1 MKEYDCFLHDKYLFY
16 YYNILVLNYAK
27 TDKEKALDYLNK
39 ASRSEVIKKL
49 PSYNA
54 FIYLNRSLIYYYE
67 DNYKE
72 SQKNIARLIMQEDF
86 LLLDKSFQLK
96 ILVTELMI
104 RMMLSNKNLNDKIT
118 SIKKGYDTLLLEEN
132 HIREKKMIDLI
143 FKMIHNDDIEVEKK
157 DLLSIMSDSESEDID
172 IISYNIWIKENIK

>member
-1 MKEYDCFLHDKYLFY
+1 
-16 YYNILVLNYAK
+16 
-27 TDKEKALDYLNK
+27 
-39 ASRSEVIKKL
+39 
-49 PSYNA
+49 
-54 FIYLNRSLIYYYE
+54 
-67 DNYKE
+67 
-72 SQKNIARLIMQEDF
+72 MQEDF

-118 SIKKGYDTLLLEEN
+118 SIKKDYDTLLLEEN

-143 FKMIHNDDIEVEKK
+143 FKMIHNDYIEVEKK

-172 IISYNIWIKENIK
+172 IISYNIWIKENIF

>member
-27 TDKEKALDYLNK
+27 TDKKKALDYLNK
-39 ASRSEVIKKL
+39 ASESEVIKSL

-104 RMMLSNKNLNDKIT
+104 RISISNKNLDNKFKD
-118 SIKKGYDTLLLEEN
+118 IKKNYKSLLEEKN
-132 HIREKKMIDLI
+132 HLREKIMIG
-143 FKMIHNDDIEVEKK
+143 
-157 DLLSIMSDSESEDID
+157 LLSKKVHNEDIVGDKKKLLDYISDSDSEDID
-172 IISYNIWIKENIK
+172 IISYNSWIRNNL

>member
-1 MKEYDCFLHDKYLFY
+1 
-16 YYNILVLNYAK
+16 VLNHAK
-27 TDKEKALDYLNK
+27 TDKKKALDYLNK
-39 ASRSEVIKKL
+39 ASESEVIKKL

-67 DNYKE
+67 NNYKE

-104 RMMLSNKNLNDKIT
+104 RMLVSNKNLNDKIT
-118 SIKKGYDTLLLEEN
+118 SINKNYKSLLLEEN
-132 HIREKKMIDLI
+132 YIREKKMIDLI
-143 FKMIHNDDIEVEKK
+143 FKMINDGDVVDNKK
-157 DLLSIMSDSESEDID
+157 DLLSSISDSDSEDID
-172 IISYNIWIKENIK
+172 IISYNSWLKEYI